1 MSPISWI
8 AMLLVVGLAV
18 MVLEVFIPSGG
29 ILGFVSVAALVAAVA
44 AAFLQIGVTAG
55 MVVLAITVIAA
66 PLVLAVAFRWFPE
79 TPLGRRVLPPPPDPA
94 DVLPEADRRR
104 RLRDLVGRGGLA
116 VSELL
121 PWGRIR
127 VGDALIDAMSESGPI
142 AAGGL
147 VEVAGV
153 QGLSLIV
160 RRADRTG
167 PAGDPVT
174 RAVPSDAAGQEADA
188 AGQGATQENSR
199 LSPALESFEFEKLEP
214 PRA

>member
-8 AMLLVVGLAV
+8 AVLLVIGLAV

-79 TPLGRRVLPPPPDPA
+79 TPLGRRVLPPPPDPT

-104 RLRDLVGRGGLA
+104 QLRDLVGRSGLA

-160 RRADRTG
+160 RRAERTG
-167 PAGDPVT
+167 PPGDAAT
-174 RAVPSDAAGQEADA
+174 RSGPSDAAGQDADA
-188 AGQGATQENSR
+188 AGQGGTQGNSG
-199 LSPALESFEFEKLEP
+199 LSTALESFEFEKLEP